1 VAQIDQPNMPNTP
14 LGSSNPWEG
23 LIRLSRYKDYAASVA
38 VTTGLGAAAGGAT
51 FSWQLVLVL
60 IANWLAV
67 AYAFMIND
75 IEDAPDD
82 ALNPEKI
89 NRNPVCAGLISSHQ
103 AYAASYAIAA
113 AAIIAYI
120 PLGFLPAVIGF
131 VCVVFGHLYSW
142 RPVRLKSKP
151 VLDVISHCLMLA
163 GLQFLCAYFSFSS
176 TLNPGWFAPFL
187 AIVAAS
193 SYGQLYNE
201 VRDFDSDLEAG
212 LGHTAIR
219 LGKPLATLVMNG
231 FLFTAILAGVWA
243 LLIDHLI
250 PLWVIVF
257 AVGALGVI
265 FVPSYLKARRQ
276 HDSAIGLQEPI
287 INALPVVGTLMMAV
301 WFIGPWVLEQ
311 IR

>member
-1 VAQIDQPNMPNTP
+1 MAQIDQPNTPNTP
-14 LGSSNPWEG
+14 LGSNPWEG

-75 IEDAPDD
+75 VEDAPDD

-113 AAIIAYI
+113 AAVIAYI

-176 TLNPGWFAPFL
+176 SLNPGWFAPFL

-201 VRDFDSDLEAG
+201 VRDFDGDLEAG

-231 FLFTAILAGVWA
+231 FLTTAILTARTPRQYRPRTVDRCRG
-243 LLIDHLI
+243 L
-250 PLWVIVF
+250 PL
-257 AVGALGVI
+257 GRP
-265 FVPSYLKARRQ
+265 FVAS
-276 HDSAIGLQEPI
+276 D
-287 INALPVVGTLMMAV
+287 
-301 WFIGPWVLEQ
+301 
-311 IR
+311 